1 MFLLTLRTSRPL
13 RTTIHHSVCTAKQA
27 LLSFANDHYEFH
39 QSQPAPTADPT
50 DARRNFVSGNMVS
63 TTSCTHSWL
72 RQLFKSSHCPSVKLA
87 AQQCRPT

>member
-27 LLSFANDHYEFH
+27 LLSFANDHYEVH

-50 DARRNFVSGNMVS
+50 DAPILKPGPDRYGKR
-63 TTSCTHSWL
+63 
-72 RQLFKSSHCPSVKLA
+72 
-87 AQQCRPT
+87 